1 MKKKIATKVNNK
13 HQNVSNPEDE
23 NGKTDYFFSFA
34 GTYNRTDYWSIM
46 VAIYLLINYT
56 SKLNIVYLNIS
67 MYLMML
73 YVFLITVQK
82 RCRDMNIKGTLFIFL
97 F

>member
-34 GTYNRTDYWSIM
+34 GTKIKKIFIARTTDFEHNRDR
-46 VAIYLLINYT
+46 
-56 SKLNIVYLNIS
+56 
-67 MYLMML
+67 
-73 YVFLITVQK
+73 VF
-82 RCRDMNIKGTLFIFL
+82 FF
-97 F
+97 